1 MSFYDEAADWLKE
14 ILAKAR
20 AGWLASRRYA
30 RSSRPTHPETRE
42 ALPPPSVGVTP
53 APSYPHQ
60 PPSQVATAFRRR
72 TGRDPAPPRAP
83 VRQLPTR
90 PGSLQPAIGAP
101 ESNIAQFLREGG
113 VRPDVSSTRLPLTTP
128 RAVTPR
134 VVAQQ
139 PEPVG
144 VYGLTKGQF
153 SATTPRERLGAWR
166 EAFFGAGRPT
176 EDSYRGVGPGA
187 APVPAR
193 DVIQAFETAPE
204 RYGPI
209 VGTAIKMAPRI
220 AAAAP
225 MLLLPGG
232 IKPAVGTMLTKGG
245 AFAIAEPIDEY
256 FSKGIDADLDRT
268 TDHLKRAFDIED
280 TTPDQ
285 EAALKAYA
293 GTERESPAYQEYMA
307 EREKRSLG
315 EKFAEALDQVT
326 EPDQTMGER
335 ALRNWSFIRH
345 LTPGVLK
352 SVLHGLAAPWE
363 KGVATHVGAALY
375 VAEANQKDSLERQ
388 IIEKGVDETKANR
401 ARAWL
406 AATGT
411 MPIGY
416 KTEPINKWDYSS
428 IGTGEALEKGEEQYF
443 KMPWWG
449 QIPLIFAGNKWDPLY
464 GVTLVNKVNRAAK
477 YARDMAQRWLRPT
490 GQSVDDVATALKTGE
505 GFLEPK
511 TIKNIRRMGI
521 PGIKGAATLAPEARS
536 ALATQETAT
545 FYINM
550 RNRAGSGEEAGE
562 LFEALWDMDIAELAD
577 DAIKVLRSF
586 GLGPRKANAFEAML
600 DPDNIIKGVTSVNE
614 IASKAAL
621 LARAVGRNLLT
632 RGGIGRERS
641 IKRIVD
647 LIDKGADFSAGA
659 SRKTRAAAH
668 EELVNLIADSAH
680 SVAGGD
686 PTKLQKFLKPWSKV
700 QGWAA
705 RYLHLGLVPGF
716 PVRNFVT
723 DQYVLWSEH
732 GKTVLGDAL
741 FVKGKKGTKNVR
753 HTFDE
758 YWGEILEPVRALGFR
773 DFDNLGQATSQPHKW
788 ELGYRGSKWAEQMSG
803 KIASAIPL
811 KRQMNQHFHS
821 GSAFEDIFD
830 EITDLAPETI
840 DALRRIMKQASNP
853 RQLKRLFE
861 ELRGGTLGTQ
871 IVGNHAKPLAE
882 NGLLTKVSQ
891 ILKKTKGNPALLRR
905 EVNVLEDA
913 LWRRTEPQSVIRG
926 APFESGTVYEEFHHG
941 TREMLDDLGIGPAES
956 AAFEREVIAA
966 AKQWRRYMDTAVARA
981 YRTIDELPTN
991 IQSQYMQRADE
1002 ITKAWHGAINAAGT
1016 GVLAVGRALREKIKR
1031 EGGGQKWQE
1040 YAYHRRMEKL
1050 WQDAMRVREEAF
1062 DVLRKDAEAQVGR
1075 RVTADAPQ
1083 RITTVMPD
1091 IPITVK
1097 KTGVEAVGSL
1107 HSLRLP
1113 REIRFGKPRYG
1124 NRTLTWESD
1133 LDMALYTVRSS
1144 KSPLS
1149 KGDPK
1154 YMTWLRTVFP
1164 DLSDS
1169 EIRTLG
1175 ESVKDRVKQTAKG
1188 TDPYGDLTISPS
1200 TRPLFDRPI
1209 RTATREMIESG
1220 EELGRL
1226 SPEFPAEVRGI
1237 PEYIPRIETPPMPD
1251 DVAAMRVSEAV
1262 QTLRN
1267 WLDDQLNANLF
1278 EEFEGVAL
1286 GQGKA
1291 FIKATRKLLNRHV
1304 TGRTHF
1310 EAVARN
1316 ERDYLLHNYGRKYN
1330 LDTLLGAAYGYPFW
1344 YTRTFAKWA
1353 GKTFTNPNAIGA
1365 SLRFMNSI
1373 EDANEEKPIWE
1384 RASATVENIFG
1395 RNEIATNFMS
1405 QVIPLAL
1412 MLEGQYTSA
1421 NRVKSM
1427 FGEIYE
1433 NMYGNLGP
1441 HIAINPIINYV
1452 LRKVGREA
1460 EASAYAGYMGTTDR
1474 TFTSVTSQ
1482 GALLGLDDLQP
1493 GGYHPL
1499 QALGPLGQEI
1509 YPEMWGRGYDG
1520 STRFYGPLYEHKR
1533 MGTELGLMIEEKL
1546 ISDIVGVDA
1555 LRVSADSSAF
1565 IGEPAMQPAYAAI
1578 DVALQRIRTKDFV
1591 PNQTSYWLGPRVYI
1605 RGEAQLASEEH
1616 ITALHEEAGE
1626 LFAKLADPMYPAD
1639 DLRAEFREFQAK
1651 NPDHVVMS
1659 GFRKYG
1665 EERIR
1670 AYNFTV
1676 LSRVEPG
1683 KRGRDKLKAAGLDY
1697 DLVQA
1702 FWDNGGRI
1710 PSRIDASKFQAGI
1723 DALGMILALPLLFE
1737 VTEWTEAGTRRGNL
1751 IESLQKKYGEEIEEL
1766 IDDYYNL
1773 KDTPRGEDLLTL
1785 RPEIKAYLDEEATA
1799 IAVDPLMAPYYAS
1812 YSVVQSA
1819 MRATFWDKWEGQLP
1833 GSPEAYQYYL
1843 EKSNVNKWDSAMRT
1857 AYLEQYNLT
1866 ELNKEYNASM
1876 TIKALDERIRAFAA
1890 QVIVPPKHARVRK
1903 DAPVDTGGVT
1913 VQAVKETALE
1923 SAQPLIR
1930 QLESTGAAPRR
1941 MTSAVGTAPEP
1952 TTEPVTTDPRLLLQT
1967 EQTGTVI
1974 QDFLD
1979 HEQWEKDYLEEEQKK
1994 LTYIDHR
2001 KKSFDEGWS
2010 QWTIDNGVSQSTWA
2024 LMRDLPVFGTFPI
2037 STKGIDGVVAYVRKH
2052 GGSGI
2057 RDAMM
2062 AETTGGNFERDIMAW
2077 RVLGTIQNIP
2087 AEQLVSLKLQYKELI
2102 DIEDVYWSVYG
2113 ELQPNLGLLMTS
2125 MGLDAKISSDGE
2137 AYTGKAY
2144 GIKAL
2149 SAEERAEMTEKE
2161 AKEAEQKRRDEDIYG
2176 SLVVDEDDRFVGTG
2190 EMYELIRRVGNE
2202 YLEPDIDL
2210 QAERYGALYGLGQ
2223 FAEADA
2229 MVEANPNIT
2238 KYLLLMELYKENFK
2252 AGKLIP
2258 GSDKWIKFKEEMGA
2272 GLKTRGID
2280 DMLKLISEKGLK
2292 AVKGLVKDVKKSALP
2307 RVRTKQPS
2315 RAVSKKASGL
2325 LYNFHVGTAKEP
2337 SFPADGA
2344 TRRQRRQAPPE
2355 QAPPDLTPWLS
2366 IHAKWTQEKN
2376 PMLVMLMDYFDLS
2389 AYARQAHLQRNPD
2402 LARWLATVPAAQL
2415 AAIERAYYIWAQ
2427 QTGRLTPRQE
2437 RRVSR
2442 SRPALASTLRVY
2454 KPRGER
2460 AGI

>member
-1 MSFYDEAADWLKE
+1 
-14 ILAKAR
+14 
-20 AGWLASRRYA
+20 
-30 RSSRPTHPETRE
+30 
-42 ALPPPSVGVTP
+42 
-53 APSYPHQ
+53 
-60 PPSQVATAFRRR
+60 
-72 TGRDPAPPRAP
+72 
-83 VRQLPTR
+83 
-90 PGSLQPAIGAP
+90 
-101 ESNIAQFLREGG
+101 
-113 VRPDVSSTRLPLTTP
+113 
-128 RAVTPR
+128 
-134 VVAQQ
+134 
-139 PEPVG
+139 
-144 VYGLTKGQF
+144 
-153 SATTPRERLGAWR
+153 
-166 EAFFGAGRPT
+166 
-176 EDSYRGVGPGA
+176 
-187 APVPAR
+187 
-193 DVIQAFETAPE
+193 
-204 RYGPI
+204 
-209 VGTAIKMAPRI
+209 
-220 AAAAP
+220 
-225 MLLLPGG
+225 
-232 IKPAVGTMLTKGG
+232 
-245 AFAIAEPIDEY
+245 
-256 FSKGIDADLDRT
+256 
-268 TDHLKRAFDIED
+268 
-280 TTPDQ
+280 
-285 EAALKAYA
+285 
-293 GTERESPAYQEYMA
+293 
-307 EREKRSLG
+307 
-315 EKFAEALDQVT
+315 
-326 EPDQTMGER
+326 
-335 ALRNWSFIRH
+335 
-345 LTPGVLK
+345 
-352 SVLHGLAAPWE
+352 
-363 KGVATHVGAALY
+363 
-375 VAEANQKDSLERQ
+375 
-388 IIEKGVDETKANR
+388 
-401 ARAWL
+401 
-406 AATGT
+406 
-411 MPIGY
+411 
-416 KTEPINKWDYSS
+416 
-428 IGTGEALEKGEEQYF
+428 
-443 KMPWWG
+443 
-449 QIPLIFAGNKWDPLY
+449 
-464 GVTLVNKVNRAAK
+464 
-477 YARDMAQRWLRPT
+477 
-490 GQSVDDVATALKTGE
+490 
-505 GFLEPK
+505 
-511 TIKNIRRMGI
+511 
-521 PGIKGAATLAPEARS
+521 
-536 ALATQETAT
+536 
-545 FYINM
+545 
-550 RNRAGSGEEAGE
+550 
-562 LFEALWDMDIAELAD
+562 
-577 DAIKVLRSF
+577 
-586 GLGPRKANAFEAML
+586 
-600 DPDNIIKGVTSVNE
+600 
-614 IASKAAL
+614 
-621 LARAVGRNLLT
+621 
-632 RGGIGRERS
+632 
-641 IKRIVD
+641 
-647 LIDKGADFSAGA
+647 
-659 SRKTRAAAH
+659 
-668 EELVNLIADSAH
+668 
-680 SVAGGD
+680 
-686 PTKLQKFLKPWSKV
+686 
-700 QGWAA
+700 
-705 RYLHLGLVPGF
+705 
-716 PVRNFVT
+716 
-723 DQYVLWSEH
+723 
-732 GKTVLGDAL
+732 
-741 FVKGKKGTKNVR
+741 
-753 HTFDE
+753 
-758 YWGEILEPVRALGFR
+758 
-773 DFDNLGQATSQPHKW
+773 
-788 ELGYRGSKWAEQMSG
+788 
-803 KIASAIPL
+803 
-811 KRQMNQHFHS
+811 
-821 GSAFEDIFD
+821 
-830 EITDLAPETI
+830 
-840 DALRRIMKQASNP
+840 
-853 RQLKRLFE
+853 
-861 ELRGGTLGTQ
+861 
-871 IVGNHAKPLAE
+871 
-882 NGLLTKVSQ
+882 
-891 ILKKTKGNPALLRR
+891 
-905 EVNVLEDA
+905 
-913 LWRRTEPQSVIRG
+913 
-926 APFESGTVYEEFHHG
+926 
-941 TREMLDDLGIGPAES
+941 
-956 AAFEREVIAA
+956 
-966 AKQWRRYMDTAVARA
+966 
-981 YRTIDELPTN
+981 
-991 IQSQYMQRADE
+991 
-1002 ITKAWHGAINAAGT
+1002 
-1016 GVLAVGRALREKIKR
+1016 
-1031 EGGGQKWQE
+1031 
-1040 YAYHRRMEKL
+1040 
-1050 WQDAMRVREEAF
+1050 MRVREEAF

-1091 IPITVK
+1091 IPITKAQPRIPVQ
-1097 KTGVEAVGSL
+1097 TG
-1107 HSLRLP
+1107 
-1113 REIRFGKPRYG
+1113 
-1124 NRTLTWESD
+1124 
-1133 LDMALYTVRSS
+1133 TV
-1144 KSPLS
+1144 
-1149 KGDPK
+1149 
-1154 YMTWLRTVFP
+1154 
-1164 DLSDS
+1164 
-1169 EIRTLG
+1169 
-1175 ESVKDRVKQTAKG
+1175 
-1188 TDPYGDLTISPS
+1188 
-1200 TRPLFDRPI
+1200 
-1209 RTATREMIESG
+1209 TREMIETG

-1226 SPEFPAEVRGI
+1226 RPEFPAEVRGI

-1251 DVAAMRVSEAV
+1251 DVAAMKVSEAV

-1278 EEFEGVAL
+1278 EEFEGVTL

-1412 MLEGQYTSA
+1412 MLEGQFTSA

-1427 FGEIYE
+1427 FGEVYE

-1474 TFTSVTSQ
+1474 TFTSVTAQ

-2087 AEQLVSLKLQYKELI
+2087 AEQLVSLKLQYEELI

-2144 GIKAL
+2144 GNKAL

-2229 MVEANPNIT
+2229 MIEANPNIT

-2325 LYNFHVGTAKEP
+2325 LYNFHVGTAKET
-2337 SFPADGA
+2337 SLPADGA

-2376 PMLVMLMDYFDLS
+2376 PILVMLMDYFDLS

-2402 LARWLATVPAAQL
+2402 LARWLSTVPAAQL

-2454 KPRGER
+2454 KPRGAR